1 MKSKITYNSTSRPE
15 GAKSLAQGNA
25 LCSKTPHLQQA
36 PKGRNQRDVALTGL
50 YKCGVNLKHR
60 ALPYANDCKAF
71 SLINVE
77 LQMATSISTVR
88 KFRTTPYIKRLN
100 SNLSEIPTSSTK
112 NKLSNYQTI
121 KLSN

>member
-50 YKCGVNLKHR
+50 YKYGVNLKHR
-60 ALPYANDCKAF
+60 ALPYANDSKAF
-71 SLINVE
+71 SLTNVE

-88 KFRTTPYIKRLN
+88 NFRTIRLN
-100 SNLSEIPTSSTK
+100 SNLSEFPTGSTRNTK
-112 NKLSNYQTI
+112 SKI
-121 KLSN
+121 KIQNSKI